1 MTNHSQQNP
10 PKLFENEVLFYS
22 PLSFYVVCIILIES
36 LFSSQENIY
45 FGKTVCSILEDSS
58 NPVYNNFAI
67 QESYNGEL
75 LRRRKECLITITS
88 TNFVEMS
95 LDLTV
100 LLIVQLLPGL
110 PTQCDRGPISSKAT
124 VQVIILVIFN
134 KMVPEIEVFL

>member
-1 MTNHSQQNP
+1 MLKVDRGPGAQLRILSFGDNMI
-10 PKLFENEVLFYS
+10 LILFY
-22 PLSFYVVCIILIES
+22 IIQES
-36 LFSSQENIY
+36 SY
-45 FGKTVCSILEDSS
+45 FGETACRILADQS

-110 PTQCDRGPISSKAT
+110 PTQCDRGPISTQAK
-124 VQVIILVIFN
+124 VQVKTKDFQ
-134 KMVPEIEVFL
+134 